1 MGESGVDW
9 RDHRLD
15 LLEKVVGSLE
25 KRVDQLQIE
34 VNSLNA
40 RSIFQR
46 DLTPLERQI
55 ITDQFTKSLAQSV
68 ERHYTEP
75 IDRRRRARIGLL
87 ATLMGGAAAVGAFI
101 AKLIGSIRFHF

>member
-1 MGESGVDW
+1 MGEGGVDW

-15 LLEKVVGSLE
+15 LLDKQVEALE
-25 KRVDQLQIE
+25 KHVDQLQIQ

-40 RSIFQR
+40 RAIFQR

-55 ITDQFTKSLAQSV
+55 ITDQFTKSLATSV

-75 IDRRRRARIGLL
+75 VYRERRARIGVM
-87 ATLMGGAAAVGAFI
+87 AALMGGAAAVGAFI
-101 AKLIGSIRFHF
+101 AKLFGSVRIHF